1 MSKSKAFLVLASKS
15 DCPKGWVV
23 FAFNRNS
30 AAEKMNV
37 EEFNHCA
44 SSFDHASET
53 MEGFDLLA
61 VNIAKFNS
69 MKELISEMNAFRHV
83 SYPIYEYGKNWFFV
97 KPSGYY
103 FSIWALPINWL
114 GYERLSCTDEDA
126 VFMNKV
132 KPSAMFGSSD
142 YTGAVWTITRSNFFK
157 KMFGIVAK
165 DEDGSILNNATGP
178 AHASKSL
185 GGLYL
190 AKKGE
195 FRDFDMYQYPLKL
208 VLSSTGDFTPDS
220 TFAWEFTKICEV
232 SYDCKVDARYRE
244 DTDVVN

>member
-1 MSKSKAFLVLASKS
+1 MSKSKAFLALASKS

-30 AAEKMNV
+30 AAEKMTV

-44 SSFDHASET
+44 SSFDHGSET

-83 SYPIYEYGKNWFFV
+83 SYPIYEYGKNWFFL

-114 GYERLSCTDEDA
+114 SYARPDCTHEDA
-126 VFMNKV
+126 VFMNKI
-132 KPSAMFGSSD
+132 KPSSIFGSSD

-165 DEDGSILNNATGP
+165 DIDGRILDAAMSESSHTKG
-178 AHASKSL
+178 L

-208 VLSSTGDFTPDS
+208 VLSSTDYFTPDS

-244 DTDVVN
+244 EADAVN